1 MINNKNYN
9 LNFKLATVQSVRNL
23 SDTNNFLEYTSDSRC
38 INTIFR
44 PITNNVYQPI
54 ANNVCQPIA
63 NNICL
68 NQCQRG
74 QRGFQGFQGFQGFN
88 GFQGFQ
94 GFQGSQGESSL
105 AIGSIY
111 SYKSANDQQYVNIGE
126 PVLFNNIGPS
136 RGIQEGTIKITK
148 KGNYIVN
155 YSVIVQT
162 SLNVFFAIFKN
173 NQLIENSMIGLQAT
187 YFSSFQL
194 LVFNFQNINVLPIQ
208 DSITSYILQI
218 NKFVNSILG
227 NIPAELSNFLENLQ
241 IAGNLLSDNLIIISN
256 SLDSLG
262 QLIFQSTC
270 ITSEQ
275 LFSQILA
282 LFLALINFENNII
295 DISANLDS
303 ISNYFISDIIL
314 SELNTPVYIT
324 FSNTNITKQYNSLYT
339 AFINT
344 LSSFNQFQ
352 FSYAFPNTQQINGSI
367 FINLDVNDIITLNN
381 FSCDEILLPY
391 LIGSTND
398 SISTNSYLE
407 IISLF

>member
-54 ANNVCQPIA
+54 ANNICQ
-63 NNICL
+63 

-148 KGNYIVN
+148 K
-155 YSVIVQT
+155 
-162 SLNVFFAIFKN
+162 
-173 NQLIENSMIGLQAT
+173 
-187 YFSSFQL
+187 
-194 LVFNFQNINVLPIQ
+194 
-208 DSITSYILQI
+208 
-218 NKFVNSILG
+218 
-227 NIPAELSNFLENLQ
+227 
-241 IAGNLLSDNLIIISN
+241 
-256 SLDSLG
+256 
-262 QLIFQSTC
+262 
-270 ITSEQ
+270 
-275 LFSQILA
+275 
-282 LFLALINFENNII
+282 
-295 DISANLDS
+295 
-303 ISNYFISDIIL
+303 
-314 SELNTPVYIT
+314 
-324 FSNTNITKQYNSLYT
+324 
-339 AFINT
+339 
-344 LSSFNQFQ
+344 
-352 FSYAFPNTQQINGSI
+352 
-367 FINLDVNDIITLNN
+367 
-381 FSCDEILLPY
+381 
-391 LIGSTND
+391 
-398 SISTNSYLE
+398 
-407 IISLF
+407 